1 MGSTIATGDRSVV
14 ADNSSVWPTEG
25 SSLSTY
31 RISGSGSVT
40 AEGGSALN
48 VTQNVTVDGSVTVAD
63 STLTAKS
70 AAVSNGNLS
79 VSGAST
85 VTTESVSVTNGS
97 LDISGDAAAALAY
110 FGLGEAGNGQ
120 ETTLN
125 LEEGM
130 YEGAVTAVVDA
141 NNNIVSQT
149 Q

>member
-1 MGSTIATGDRSVV
+1 MGSLQWRLVRVCRTSGRARLVEIVLAQAETPCTIS
-14 ADNSSVWPTEG
+14 W
-25 SSLSTY
+25 
-31 RISGSGSVT
+31 IMH
-40 AEGGSALN
+40 
-48 VTQNVTVDGSVTVAD
+48 
-63 STLTAKS
+63 
-70 AAVSNGNLS
+70 
-79 VSGAST
+79 ST

-97 LDISGDAAAALAY
+97 LDISGDAVAALAY

>member
-1 MGSTIATGDRSVV
+1 M
-14 ADNSSVWPTEG
+14 
-25 SSLSTY
+25 
-31 RISGSGSVT
+31 
-40 AEGGSALN
+40 
-48 VTQNVTVDGSVTVAD
+48 
-63 STLTAKS
+63 TLTAKS
-70 AAVSNGNLS
+70 VAVSNGNLL

-97 LDISGDAAAALAY
+97 LDISGEAGQNVSLGALTGDTVEYRLGDAAAALAY

-141 NNNIVSQT
+141 DNNIVSQT